1 MDFTSLVWKGGFPTN
16 SAYLGNYFSAGQHR
30 VNAKKKYRQYNSYWP
45 GVNLET
51 VAICCLKQYL

>member
-30 VNAKKKYRQYNSYWP
+30 VNAKKKYRQYNSY
-45 GVNLET
+45 
-51 VAICCLKQYL
+51 